1 MLRQEILKI
10 KMGNTPFGNDLI
22 GHIVYRII
30 LGTLEIF
37 ILFMLWLQL
46 TAESIGCAVHL
57 DLSK

>member
-1 MLRQEILKI
+1 
-10 KMGNTPFGNDLI
+10 MGNSPFGNDLI

-46 TAESIGCAVHL
+46 QQKVLVGLFIL
-57 DLSK
+57 I